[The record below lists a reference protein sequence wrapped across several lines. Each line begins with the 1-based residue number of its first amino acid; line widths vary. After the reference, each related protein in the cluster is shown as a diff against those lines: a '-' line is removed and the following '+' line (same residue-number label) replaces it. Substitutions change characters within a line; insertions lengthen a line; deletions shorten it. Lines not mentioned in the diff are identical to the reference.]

1 LVCLPA
7 VEAAAICAAFV
18 FSLPIFVL
26 FEIYII
32 MIMTFLKGMAMGIAE
47 VIPGVSGGTIAF
59 ITGIFERLL
68 TAIRT
73 ILSAKPLQLWRSGGF
88 SALWQGIDGKFIVL
102 LLGGM
107 ATGVVTGI
115 FTITYLLEHY
125 PPVIWAFFFGLIIAS
140 VVYVLRQVRG
150 WKLAELL
157 SLLAGALFAYW
168 ITVSSPMQGSESLLV
183 VFFSGMI
190 AICALMLPGISGSFV
205 LLLLGMYTFVIGSLK
220 AVLSSLDPASLQVV
234 VVFALGCLGG
244 MAFFSRILTWTLQHF
259 HNATMA
265 MMAGFMFGS
274 LNKLW
279 PWRNVLTFRTN
290 SKGEKVPFQEANVLP
305 EAYAGEPY
313 VLAAV
318 AAIVAGIVLVL
329 LLERMGDAGK
339 TKS

>member
-1 LVCLPA
+1 MLYFVC
-7 VEAAAICAAFV
+7 
-18 FSLPIFVL
+18 SLAIFVS
-26 FEIYII
+26 FEIYIN
-32 MIMTFLKGMAMGIAE
+32 MIITFLKGMAMGIAE

-68 TAIRT
+68 TAIKT
-73 ILSAKPLQLWRSGGF
+73 ILSTKPLHLWRSGGF
-88 SALWQGIDGKFIVL
+88 PAVWQGIDGNFMAL

-107 ATGVVTGI
+107 ATGIVTGI
-115 FTITYLLEHY
+115 FTITYLIEHY
-125 PPVIWAFFFGLIIAS
+125 PPIIWAFFFGLIIAS
-140 VVYVLRQVRG
+140 VVYVVRQVRG

-157 SLLAGALFAYW
+157 SLLAGALLAYW
-168 ITVSSPMQGSESLLV
+168 ITVASPMQGSESLVV

-220 AVLSSLDPASLQVV
+220 AVLSSLDPGSLQVV

-265 MMAGFMFGS
+265 MMAGFMIGS

-279 PWRNVLTFRTN
+279 PWRNVLSYRTN
-290 SKGEKVPFQEANVLP
+290 SKGEQVPFQEANVLP
-305 EAYAGEPY
+305 EAYSGEPY
-313 VLAAV
+313 VFAALTAI
-318 AAIVAGIVLVL
+318 AAGLVLVV
-329 LLERMGDAGK
+329 LLERMGEAGK